1 MRPAFVFDLETC
13 LMQKGFKRGETIIL
27 SIAAIDLYS
36 DRHFNVFVKPLPG
49 ICTTEALKE
58 ALEGHG
64 ARLDASLC
72 VLSKINYDINRA
84 LPLKAAL
91 EMLKVF
97 CSYDSEACPV
107 LLAHNGRSFDF
118 KILLGSLSREK
129 VEFEFK
135 GLDTYLDVGKK
146 AFRLQSYNLRNMYKA
161 VVPRKEQQ
169 PIKWHNALDDCV
181 ALKAVVFACCK
192 RLASRNIQ
200 SYFNASY
207 ETINKVFKISLK
219 QETLTTSEEYVVK
232 KALEDLSTSALTLPL
247 QNILLSTMINDFL

>member
-1 MRPAFVFDLETC
+1 MR
-13 LMQKGFKRGETIIL
+13 KGFKRGETIIL

-58 ALEGHG
+58 DLEGHG

-118 KILLGSLSREK
+118 KILLGNLSREK

-135 GLDTYLDVGKK
+135 GLDTYLDVAKK
-146 AFRLQSYNLRNMYKA
+146 AFRLQSYNLGKMYKA
-161 VVPRKEQQ
+161 VVPRKERQV
-169 PIKWHNALDDCV
+169 IKWHNALDDCV
-181 ALKAVVFACCK
+181 ALKAIVFACCR
-192 RLASRNIQ
+192 RLASRKIQ
-200 SYFNASY
+200 FYFNASY
-207 ETINKVFKISLK
+207 ETMNRVFKINLK
-219 QETLTTSEEYVVK
+219 KETLTTSEEYVMK
-232 KALEDLSTSALTLPL
+232 KALEEYERSTLTLPL
-247 QNILLSTMINDFL
+247 ENVLLNTMINDFL

>member
-1 MRPAFVFDLETC
+1 MRPVFVFDLETC
-13 LMQKGFKRGETIIL
+13 LMRKGFKRGETIIL

-36 DRHFNVFVKPLPG
+36 DRYFNVFVKPLAG
-49 ICTTEALKE
+49 ICTTDALKE
-58 ALEGHG
+58 ALEERG

-72 VLSKINYDINRA
+72 VLSKINYDIKRA

-97 CSYDSEACPV
+97 CTYESEACPV

-118 KILLGSLSREK
+118 KILLGSLSREQVDLK
-129 VEFEFK
+129 FE
-135 GLDTYLDVGKK
+135 GLDTYLDVAKK
-146 AFRLQSYNLRNMYKA
+146 AFRLQSYNLGKMYKA

-169 PIKWHNALDDCV
+169 PIKWHNALDDCL

-207 ETINKVFKISLK
+207 KTINKVFNINLK
-219 QETLTTSEEYVVK
+219 KETLTTSEEYVMK
-232 KALEDLSTSALTLPL
+232 KALEEYERSTLTLPL
-247 QNILLSTMINDFL
+247 ENVLLNTMINNFL